1 MQKFKT
7 FKPLFVGRVK
17 FKVMALSL
25 VLLCVVFGFTAESQS
40 QSIQAPIP
48 EEPVIEPASEEGQ
61 AAISQ
66 FKFPANVECE
76 MIAAEPDVANI
87 VAFHRDYQGNIYV
100 CETFRQGKGVEDNRN
115 HAHWMDEELAA
126 QTVQDRIDYV
136 RKYIPD
142 ADKTYTAKDDRIR
155 LLKDT
160 DGNGKPDSITVFS
173 DRFNQLEM
181 GTGAGVLS
189 YRGKVYYTCIPDL
202 FELQD
207 ADGDGV
213 AEIRKSLHTG
223 YGVRYAF
230 RGHDM
235 HGLIVG
241 PDGRLYFSIGDRGY
255 NLSPAIKDPAS
266 GAVFRCELDGS
277 QLEVIAT
284 GFRNP
289 QELAFDDFG
298 NLFSGDNNSDSG
310 DKARWV
316 EIIEGGDTGW
326 RMYYQYQQDRGPF
339 NREKIWYPFND
350 KTPAYIIPPIA
361 NIADGPSGLE
371 YYPGTGFGEDF
382 RGRFFLCDFR
392 GAAAQS
398 GIRSWRNK
406 AKGAYWEVVEDEKP
420 FWNMLVTD
428 LDFGSDGKLYT
439 SDWVFGWE
447 GENKGRIYSFA
458 DPKIQETA
466 IVKQVESL
474 LRQGL
479 QSQPVEN
486 LRVLISHPDQRVR
499 MESQFELVA
508 RHDLATL
515 KSIAV
520 DAKVDTL
527 GRLHAIWGIGQ
538 LARVAQGQ
546 QVSFESS
553 FLKGLL
559 RDEDAEVNGAACGI
573 VADSR
578 YTDNSVISGL
588 LSHENLRVR
597 YRAAMALAKV
607 GTDGDVDA
615 VVKMLVDNADSDP
628 IVRHGGI
635 MALNGIYI
643 RSALDGS
650 ERVANLVGHESS
662 SVRIALCVAMRK
674 ALLSNEEN
682 SLRYKAQAAGIVG
695 RLLEDREI
703 KIVLEAAR
711 VVHDVD
717 VQSEMAKLAGL
728 AGRIN
733 EFVASDA
740 LIRRIVSANARVGA
754 SGNAKALVSIAR
766 NEVIEEAR
774 RVEALEALG
783 NWAAPPERDMV
794 LHDWRPLDPGQRNVV
809 DAKNALEPEFV
820 HFASG
825 GGGVTRAAITAAG
838 NLKLASI
845 GKVLEGVA
853 VNRKG
858 RAEERVA
865 SLLSLA
871 KLKYDRMD
879 SVLAKLESEFGDL
892 PVELGGPVIEL
903 VSAIDEERAIKLIK
917 ETLANGQQM
926 TQQSAIST
934 LGKMKSKLASDM
946 IAKMLKRMNEN
957 DFQANLRLDVS
968 LAAAERSEESV
979 KKQLAVYLSAT
990 ADPDELVASFADTK
1004 IGGNDTKG
1012 SNIFYGKTEVSCVR
1026 CHRVDGTGGQVGP
1039 ELSSIGKTK
1048 DRQYLLESIVHPNKV
1063 VAEGYTQIKV
1073 TTDEGELFVGI
1084 VKRETDESLV
1094 LLDADGKEIV
1104 IAQESIDDR
1113 RPGKSSMPAD
1123 LINQLTKKEVRDL
1136 VEFLANRKSEPSGG
1150 EHE

>member
-1 MQKFKT
+1 M
-7 FKPLFVGRVK
+7 P
-17 FKVMALSL
+17 
-25 VLLCVVFGFTAESQS
+25 ES
-40 QSIQAPIP
+40 
-48 EEPVIEPASEEGQ
+48 PVIEPASDEGKT
-61 AAISQ
+61 AISQ
-66 FKFPANVECE
+66 FKFPANLQCE

-142 ADKTYTAKDDRIR
+142 ADQTYTAKDDRIR

-160 DGNGKPDSITVFS
+160 NGNGKPDSITVFS
-173 DRFNQLEM
+173 DRYNKLEM

-207 ADGDGV
+207 ADGDGI

-255 NLSPAIKDPAS
+255 NLSPTIKDPSS

-277 QLEVIAT
+277 NLEVVAT
-284 GFRNP
+284 GLRNP

-316 EIIEGGDTGW
+316 EIVEGGDTGW

-339 NREKIWYPFND
+339 NREKIWYPYNED
-350 KTPAYIIPPIA
+350 TPAYIIPPIA
-361 NIADGPSGLE
+361 NISDGPSGLE

-392 GAAAQS
+392 GDAAQS

-406 AKGAYWEVVEDEKP
+406 AKGAYWEVVEDEQP

-439 SDWVFGWE
+439 SDWVFGWN

-458 DPKIQETA
+458 DPEAQNTA

-474 LRQGL
+474 LKQGL
-479 QSQPVEN
+479 QNQPLEN

-499 MESQFELVA
+499 AESQFELVG
-508 RHDLATL
+508 RNELETLKDLAL
-515 KSIAV
+515 DV
-520 DAKVDTL
+520 NVGTL
-527 GRLHAIWGIGQ
+527 GRLHAIWGLGQ
-538 LARVAQGQ
+538 LARLGDAKLQGIK
-546 QVSFESS
+546 ED
-553 FLKGLL
+553 LL
-559 RDEDAEVNGAACGI
+559 AKLLEDQDAEVVGATCRIVSDCGYSGNA
-573 VADSR
+573 VLSR
-578 YTDNSVISGL
+578 L
-588 LSHENLRVR
+588 LTHDNLRVR
-597 YRAAMALAKV
+597 YRAAMALSKI
-607 GTDGDVDA
+607 GTGNDVDA
-615 VVKMLVDNADSDP
+615 VVKMLTANADADP

-635 MALNGIYI
+635 MALNGIYL
-643 RSALDGS
+643 RNEDNGT
-650 ERVANLVGHESS
+650 ERVADLVADQSS
-662 SVRIALCVAMRK
+662 SVRLAVCVAMRK
-674 ALLSNEEN
+674 LLLSNLPEVEGKK
-682 SLRYKAQAAGIVG
+682 SEAAELVG
-695 RLLEDREI
+695 RLLMDRDL

-717 VQSEMAKLAGL
+717 VQSQMEKLAGL
-728 AGRIN
+728 ADNIDK
-733 EFVASDA
+733 FATSDA
-740 LIRRIVSANARVGA
+740 LIRRIISANVRVGGTA
-754 SGNAKALVSIAR
+754 NAKRLVGIAR
-766 NEVIEEAR
+766 NEELEEAR
-774 RVEALEALG
+774 RIEAIEALG
-783 NWAAPPERDMV
+783 EWAAPPARDLV
-794 LHDWRPLDPGQRNVV
+794 LHDWRPLDPSQRNVL
-809 DAKNALEPEFV
+809 DAKSAFEAEFV
-820 HFASG
+820 YFASG
-825 GGGVTRAAITAAG
+825 DGGVPSAAITAAG
-838 NLKLASI
+838 NLNLSSI
-845 GKVLEGVA
+845 GKALEA
-853 VNRKG
+853 VTLNGESRV
-858 RAEERVA
+858 EERVA

-871 KLKYDRMD
+871 KLKYERL
-879 SVLAKLESEFGDL
+879 SEVLAELESSFSEL
-892 PVELGGPVIEL
+892 PAELGGPVIKL
-903 VSAIDEERAIKLIK
+903 LANVDEARALELIK
-917 ETLANGQQM
+917 KTLASGQQE

-934 LGKMKSKLASDM
+934 LGTMKSESAAELLTALLV
-946 IAKMLKRMNEN
+946 KMNQNE
-957 DFQANLRLDVS
+957 FQANLRLDVS
-968 LAAAERSEESV
+968 LAASEREEESV
-979 KKQLAVYLSAT
+979 KEQLAAYVAATVDPADLAT
-990 ADPDELVASFADTK
+990 AYLDAK
-1004 IGGNDTKG
+1004 IGGNDAKG
-1012 SNIFYGKTEVSCVR
+1012 ASVFYGKTEVSCVR
-1026 CHRVDGTGGQVGP
+1026 CHRIDGTGGLVGP
-1039 ELSSIGKTK
+1039 NLSAIGKTK

-1063 VAEGYTQIKV
+1063 VAEGYTQVKV
-1073 TTDEGELFVGI
+1073 TTDEGELLVGI
-1084 VKRETDESLV
+1084 VQRETDKSLV

-1104 IAQESIDDR
+1104 IDQEAIDDR

-1136 VEFLANRKSEPSGG
+1136 VEFLSNRKTEPSGG